1 MKAIFT
7 TFCLVLGIVGLQSC
21 AVATAPVKIG
31 TKAATTTI
39 GVAGKTA
46 GLGLEILDEP
56 FEDD

>member
-1 MKAIFT
+1 MKSLLTISLLIMA
-7 TFCLVLGIVGLQSC
+7 LAGLQSC

-46 GLGLEILDEP
+46 GVGLEILDEP
-56 FEDD
+56 FEND